1 MKRFAFAVLVASMF
15 VGGFATTGC
24 QTSHTESDTPGLLGG
39 NKHEETTTTKNPVTG
54 DVNTEHKVQKT
65 NP

>member
-1 MKRFAFAVLVASMF
+1 MKRFAFAVLTASML
-15 VGGFATTGC
+15 VSGFTSIGC

-54 DVNTEHKVQKT
+54 DVSTSHTEQKT
-65 NP
+65 K

>member
-15 VGGFATTGC
+15 VGGFTTGC
-24 QTSHTESDTPGLLGG
+24 QTSHTESDTQGVFGG
-39 NKHEETTTTKNPVTG
+39 TKHEETTTTKNPVTG
-54 DVNTEHKVQKT
+54 DVSTEKKTQKT